1 MFSRD
6 IQVQHSM
13 IIIVNEVYSTTQSR
27 EINVKTT
34 SKPLTSEVN
43 IDYIIAMASIKGL
56 DILGSKWTAS
66 SWFQSVGSRTNVKVK
81 RFESTS
87 GG

>member
-6 IQVQHSM
+6 IQVQNSK
-13 IIIVNEVYSTTQSR
+13 IIIVNEVYSTTQSI

-43 IDYIIAMASIKGL
+43 IDYIITMASIKVL
-56 DILGSKWTAS
+56 DILESKWTAS
-66 SWFQSVGSRTNVKVK
+66 SWFQCVWSRKNVNVK